1 MILMSKCLISIG
13 YSMLN
18 STVLIINAELL
29 LLAVRMNVMLQWSG
43 SFDNDSVYSFH
54 HFVTSLLVNDV
65 FLILPSRQLRR
76 FKLFMKESIQV

>member
-29 LLAVRMNVMLQWSG
+29 LAVRMNVMFHWSG
-43 SFDNDSVYSFH
+43 NFDNDSVYSFH
-54 HFVTSLLVNDV
+54 HFVTSLLLNGV

-76 FKLFMKESIQV
+76 FNLFMKESIQV